1 MHNHWLIRIL
11 LSRRV
16 LFTPKKVKVGGFEGK
31 THTIYLFF
39 CIFFFFFEK
48 GSGLSLWTHFRTAY
62 RQQQYLRPNADS
74 LHRFLFNF
82 SVFSRFYVFCSF
94 FSFFLSIVRC
104 QLPHNLL
111 DNVRIRPRVLSSY
124 KNDKM
129 STLSPVRWR
138 WWYDN
143 THPLIYVHNAHGSN
157 CVDGSIHICLCYT
170 HVPHISHHICTFM
183 IKVYILRWSLGTT
196 SAISFRC
203 LYNYRICAAVG
214 YSTYTQYLLL
224 Y

>member
-1 MHNHWLIRIL
+1 MGFHSELIFGQLTDNNNIYDQMQIPYTVSCL
-11 LSRRV
+11 IFQSS
-16 LFTPKKVKVGGFEGK
+16 VGFM
-31 THTIYLFF
+31 
-39 CIFFFFFEK
+39 
-48 GSGLSLWTHFRTAY
+48 
-62 RQQQYLRPNADS
+62 
-74 LHRFLFNF
+74 F
-82 SVFSRFYVFCSF
+82 SAL
-94 FSFFLSIVRC
+94 FFLSIVRC

-183 IKVYILRWSLGTT
+183 INVYILRWSLGTT